1 MKIMKKQILWLMT
14 AAMLCSAPVFTAC
27 DDDDDNNKTEE
38 PTENA
43 TKPVK
48 DTDFTVSVSGN
59 TVTITS
65 TLTYGN
71 MWVTYNDTQYKLT
84 DGSVTIT
91 IPTSGTYE
99 MTFSYYDTTTYTS
112 DVFTVEIT
120 ATDLSFL
127 DEGIFK
133 TLTGGKA
140 AYEAA
145 TADANGYKF
154 TRSWRLDAFLSE
166 IGVEYT
172 KSGYAGG
179 VGFFGKDWW
188 ACAGSYKGS
197 WQNDA
202 TNGITDC
209 AEDATIA
216 FDPVNNV
223 VKFTVVTAY
232 DTTYVTGMKANAGAY
247 TGGVLT
253 AGTYYTTFTYNK
265 VDEQYGT
272 SAELTG
278 DATNAATQ
286 ILNNAGTTLSDSY
299 LEVKFAKTAIGN
311 NGFVR
316 MPLNKIYAGWTS
328 IFENQFLNIKL
339 MTDETGNVL
348 HAVLGRS
355 VDGGAKAGDA
365 EDDNCLLFYTYVA
378 DELDAANA
386 YTYEV
391 PSYTIDNVLASS
403 VEASAI
409 QGTWKITTTGSP
421 FGWVNWANN
430 MVYDAWADFETAAN
444 TVLSW
449 WAFGDPSSDDAI
461 AKKDA
466 TITAYTG
473 TSVTLNSDG
482 TYVVND
488 AMNEYAEGAYTA
500 KEYTG
505 TYTYNGGYITFSDDV
520 TITCASVTL
529 SGKEFYVVAP
539 EGNALAGNEGEADN
553 DAVTSG
559 LWIGQTN
566 GDKTETAAIHF
577 AKAE

>member
-1 MKIMKKQILWLMT
+1 MKKNIFWLMT

-27 DDDDDNNKTEE
+27 DDDDDDNTSTEE
-38 PTENA
+38 TTGVN
-43 TKPVK
+43 PVK
-48 DTDFTVSVSGN
+48 DKDFTVAVSGN
-59 TVTITS
+59 SVTVAS
-65 TLTYGN
+65 SLEYGN
-71 MWVTYNDTQYKLT
+71 MWVTYNGTQYKLT
-84 DGSVTIT
+84 DGQVVIT
-91 IPTSGTYE
+91 IPTAGDYT
-99 MTFSYYDTTTYTS
+99 MTFSYYNTTTYTS
-112 DVFTVEIT
+112 DEFSVTIT

-127 DEGIFK
+127 DEGVFK

-140 AYEAA
+140 VYEAA

-166 IGVEYT
+166 IGQEYT
-172 KSGYAGG
+172 KAGYNDG
-179 VGFFGKDWW
+179 VGFFGDGTDAWW

-202 TNGITDC
+202 ANGITDC

-247 TGGVLT
+247 ADGKL
-253 AGTYYTTFTYNK
+253 AEGTYYTQFTYNE
-265 VDEQYGT
+265 VAEQYG
-272 SAELTG
+272 SAG
-278 DATNAATQ
+278 AAAQ
-286 ILNNAGTTLSDSY
+286 IASNAGTTLSDSY
-299 LEVKFAKTAIGN
+299 LEIKFAKTAIGN

-328 IFENQFLNIKL
+328 IFENQFLNIKI
-339 MTDETGNVL
+339 MTDETGNAL

-355 VDGGAKAGDA
+355 VDGGAKAGDS
-365 EDDNCLLFYTYVA
+365 EGDNCLLFYTYVA
-378 DELDAANA
+378 DELDAAGA
-386 YTYEV
+386 YTYEI
-391 PSYTIDNVLASS
+391 PSYTVDNVLASS

-449 WAFGDPSSDDAI
+449 WAFGNPDEEATV

-466 TITAYTG
+466 TIAAYTG
-473 TSVTLNSDG
+473 TYVTLNSDG
-482 TYVVND
+482 SYVVND

-505 TYTYNGGYITFSDDV
+505 TYKYNGGYITFSDDV

-539 EGNALAGNEGEADN
+539 EGNASAGNEGEADN
-553 DAVTSG
+553 EAVTGG

>member
-1 MKIMKKQILWLMT
+1 MRKQIFWLMS
-14 AAMLCSAPVFTAC
+14 AAILCAAPIITAC
-27 DDDDDNNKTEE
+27 DDDDKNTNTEE
-38 PTENA
+38 PTEIS

-59 TVTITS
+59 TVTVTT

-91 IPTSGTYE
+91 IPTAGVYE
-99 MTFSYYDTTTYTS
+99 MTFSYYNDKTFTS
-112 DVFTVEIT
+112 DVFSVEIT
-120 ATDLSFL
+120 ATDLTFL

-140 AYEAA
+140 VYEAA
-145 TADANGYKF
+145 TADENGYKF

-172 KSGYAGG
+172 KSGCAGG
-179 VGFFGKDWW
+179 VGFFGDGTDAWW

-202 TNGITDC
+202 TNNITDC

-232 DTTYVTGMKANAGAY
+232 DTTYVAGMKANAGAY
-247 TGGVLT
+247 ANGKLA
-253 AGTYYTTFTYNK
+253 AGTYYTQFTYNE
-265 VDEQYGT
+265 VAEQYG
-272 SAELTG
+272 SAG
-278 DATNAATQ
+278 AAAVIASNA
-286 ILNNAGTTLSDSY
+286 NTTLSDSY
-299 LEVKFAKTAIGN
+299 LEIKFAKTEIGS

-339 MTDETGNVL
+339 MTNETGNVL

-355 VDGGAKAGDA
+355 VDGGAKAGDS
-365 EDDNCLLFYTYVA
+365 EGDNCLLFYTYVS

-386 YTYEV
+386 YTYEI
-391 PSYTIDNVLASS
+391 PSYTVDNVLASS
-403 VEASAI
+403 VEVSAI
-409 QGTWKITTTGSP
+409 QGKWTIVTAGSP

-444 TVLSW
+444 TVLGW
-449 WAFGDPSSDDAI
+449 WAFGNPDEEATV

-466 TITAYTG
+466 TIAAYTG
-473 TSVTLNSDG
+473 TYVNLKSDG
-482 TYVVND
+482 TYVIND
-488 AMNEYAEGAYTA
+488 AMNEYVDGAYVA
-500 KEYTG
+500 KEFSG
-505 TYTYNGGYITFSDDV
+505 TYTYSGGYITFSDDI
-520 TITCASVTL
+520 TLTCASVTL
-529 SGKEFYVVAP
+529 SGKEFYIVAP
-539 EGNALAGNEGEADN
+539 EGNASAGNDGEADN
-553 DAVTSG
+553 DAVTGG

-577 AKAE
+577 AKTE